1 MLEMIESLATV
12 VVLVP
17 VMVAVLLGAIYG
29 LGEVFNVFSAIGRK
43 TADGTP
49 GALSPRLFYL
59 LSSLRLRCGVNHR
72 YHLPK
77 HRAFRIGQFVDQ
89 RKVIA
94 VAIGQQLDVEAA
106 RQAGVIIG
114 LRLVLKPW
122 VSRWP
127 TSSRICGA
135 CDFAGSKTAG

>member
-1 MLEMIESLATV
+1 MA
-12 VVLVP
+12 
-17 VMVAVLLGAIYG
+17 
-29 LGEVFNVFSAIGRK
+29 RQ
-43 TADGTP
+43 

-72 YHLPK
+72 HHLPK

-114 LRLVLKPW
+114 LRLVFEALGFPLAD
-122 VSRWP
+122 VEQDLR
-127 TSSRICGA
+127 RMR
-135 CDFAGSKTAG
+135 FRRQ